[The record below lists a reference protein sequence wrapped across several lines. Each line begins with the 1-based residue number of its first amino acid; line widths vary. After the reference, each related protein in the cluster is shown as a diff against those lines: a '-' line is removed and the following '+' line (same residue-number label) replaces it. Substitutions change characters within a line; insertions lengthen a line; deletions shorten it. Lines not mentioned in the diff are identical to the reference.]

1 MNNQGKYIR
10 EERKASVITAC
21 QSIAK
26 PVFVHGIYCSQL
38 TTVYFINSISIVD
51 ADLLERETLGSL
63 NPHSCGCSCLRGA
76 AHQRVSLIMHRTLFL
91 AIGKDFVF
99 YN

>member
-1 MNNQGKYIR
+1 MLLLHVNQLPSL
-10 EERKASVITAC
+10 A
-21 QSIAK
+21 
-26 PVFVHGIYCSQL
+26 FVNEIDCSQL

-63 NPHSCGCSCLRGA
+63 NPCLRGA
-76 AHQRVSLIMHRTLFL
+76 AHQRVSLVMHRTLIS